1 MLVFNTTKK
10 KSMIAEIIGTYA
22 VILNHVSSHL
32 ATATIRTQNKRCNIS
47 EMFD

>member
-1 MLVFNTTKK
+1 MKT
-10 KSMIAEIIGTYA
+10 EIIKTYA

-32 ATATIRTQNKRCNIS
+32 ATAAIRTQNKHCNIS